1 MINVLIFSDSLTIY
15 IVSGCQLLTFFEKK
29 TKNWNIKLQAVV
41 VFFDYNS
48 VSSSFSRKS
57 FPTLAGITFLLQQ
70 EALSAQ
76 NKKHFPVLSG
86 TAWWWPSAIAV
97 LDTAMFEQKICL
109 AICCKIL
116 IDCPVKTGNDK
127 TVRLQASKNYSKSEI
142 KPKKNQKNAAFTEK
156 LSPDRNGAERSK
168 GGKVF
173 RPLNGA

>member
-1 MINVLIFSDSLTIY
+1 MIKVLIFSDSLTIY
-15 IVSGCQLLTFFEKK
+15 IVSGCQLLTFFEEKEQK
-29 TKNWNIKLQAVV
+29 IASVCR
-41 VFFDYNS
+41 FFDYNS

-57 FPTLAGITFLLQQ
+57 FPSLTGITFLLQQ

-86 TAWWWPSAIAV
+86 TAWWWPSAIAM

-109 AICCKIL
+109 AICCKIF

-127 TVRLQASKNYSKSEI
+127 IVRLQASKNYSKTEI
-142 KPKKNQKNAAFTEK
+142 KPKKTKNAAFTEK

>member
-1 MINVLIFSDSLTIY
+1 MASV
-15 IVSGCQLLTFFEKK
+15 CR
-29 TKNWNIKLQAVV
+29 
-41 VFFDYNS
+41 FFDYNS

-57 FPTLAGITFLLQQ
+57 FPSLAGITFLLQQ

-76 NKKHFPVLSG
+76 NKTHIPVLSG
-86 TAWWWPSAIAV
+86 TARWPSAIAV
-97 LDTAMFEQKICL
+97 LDTAMFEQKIRL

-127 TVRLQASKNYSKSEI
+127 IVRLQASKNYSKTEI
-142 KPKKNQKNAAFTEK
+142 KPKKTKNAAFTEK
-156 LSPDRNGAERSK
+156 FSPDRNGAERSK

>member
-15 IVSGCQLLTFFEKK
+15 IVSGCQLLTFFEE
-29 TKNWNIKLQAVV
+29 KNKKLQAFV

-57 FPTLAGITFLLQQ
+57 FPTLTGITFLLQQ

-76 NKKHFPVLSG
+76 NKNHIPVLSG

-116 IDCPVKTGNDK
+116 IDCPVKTDNDK
-127 TVRLQASKNYSKSEI
+127 TVRLQASKNYSKTEI
-142 KPKKNQKNAAFTEK
+142 KPKKSKKMPHLRKNLARIGTARSVQRAEKSSAF
-156 LSPDRNGAERSK
+156 
-168 GGKVF
+168 
-173 RPLNGA
+173 